1 MSIAR
6 LFIKN
11 FRLFK
16 VIDLDLNKKDLL
28 IIGPNGSGKTSILE
42 AINLL
47 ISRKS
52 IRTRDLK
59 ECIKEGSE
67 GFSLGLEIKNEDE
80 VLTIKAA
87 KQVNKRVSIK
97 TKLGNIP
104 ANKSNLPIIQF
115 IQAKDLR
122 MIEGETELRRDFF
135 NKTMFHVEHSS
146 EIDFKNYNKALSQR
160 NISLKRKISER
171 ELKAWN
177 EVLVETGSILAE
189 KQKSFFENVF
199 KKSIEEKRK
208 KGVAKDAEEAFLN
221 HLKIAFNRGWPEG
234 LSFSKALME
243 SGEKDR
249 ALGYTSLGPHRL
261 DFKYSI
267 NNKLAK
273 SILSRGQQK
282 LLIILSFFSFND
294 ILMAKN
300 TAGVVYLIDDV
311 TSELD
316 QDNLAVVLEQAVEL
330 RAQLLITA
338 IKGKSLSNM
347 TPFLDKFRQLIL

>member
-16 VIDLDLNKKDLL
+16 TLDLDLNKKDLL

-52 IRTRDLK
+52 MRTRDLR
-59 ECIKEGSE
+59 ECIKEGSD
-67 GFSLGLEIKNEDE
+67 GFSLGLEIKNENE
-80 VLTIKAA
+80 VLTIKAT
-87 KQVNKRVSIK
+87 KQVNKRISIK
-97 TKLGNIP
+97 TKFGNIP
-104 ANKSNLPIIQF
+104 ANKSNLPVIQF

-146 EIDFKNYNKALSQR
+146 EIDFKNYKKALIQR
-160 NISLKRKISER
+160 NMSLKRKVSER

-177 EVLVETGSILAE
+177 EVLEETGIILAE

-199 KKSIEEKRK
+199 KNSMEEKRK
-208 KGVAKDAEEAFLN
+208 NGVAKEAFLN
-221 HLKIAFNRGWPEG
+221 HIKVAFNRGWPEG
-234 LSFSKALME
+234 LSFSEALME
-243 SGEKDR
+243 SREKDR
-249 ALGYTSLGPHRL
+249 ALGYTSIGPHRL

-267 NNKLAK
+267 NNKLSK
-273 SILSRGQQK
+273 SFLSRGQQK
-282 LLIILSFFSFND
+282 LLIILSFFRIND
-294 ILMAKN
+294 ILVAKN
-300 TAGVVYLIDDV
+300 TAGVVYLIDDI

-316 QDNLAVVLEQAVEL
+316 QENLAIVLEQEVEL

>member
-16 VIDLDLNKKDLL
+16 TLDLDLNKKDLL

-52 IRTRDLK
+52 MRTRDLR
-59 ECIKEGSE
+59 ECIKEGSD
-67 GFSLGLEIKNEDE
+67 GFSLGLEIKNENE
-80 VLTIKAA
+80 VLTIKAT
-87 KQVNKRVSIK
+87 KQVNKRISIK
-97 TKLGNIP
+97 TKFGNIP
-104 ANKSNLPIIQF
+104 ANKSNLPVIQF

-146 EIDFKNYNKALSQR
+146 EIDFKNYKKALIQR
-160 NISLKRKISER
+160 NMSLKRKVSER

-177 EVLVETGSILAE
+177 EVLEETGIILAE

-199 KKSIEEKRK
+199 KNSMEEKRK
-208 KGVAKDAEEAFLN
+208 NGVAKEAFLN
-221 HLKIAFNRGWPEG
+221 HIKVAFNRGWPEG
-234 LSFSKALME
+234 LSFSEALME

-249 ALGYTSLGPHRL
+249 ALGYTSIGPHRL

-273 SILSRGQQK
+273 SFLSRGQQK
-282 LLIILSFFSFND
+282 LLIILSFFRFND

-300 TAGVVYLIDDV
+300 TAGVVYLIDDI

-316 QDNLAVVLEQAVEL
+316 QENLAIVLEQAVEL

>member
-16 VIDLDLNKKDLL
+16 TIDLDLNKRDLL

-67 GFSLGLEIKNEDE
+67 GFSLGLEIKNENE

-87 KQVNKRVSIK
+87 KQVNKRISIK
-97 TKLGNIP
+97 TKLGNTD

-146 EIDFKNYNKALSQR
+146 ESDFKNYKKALNQR
-160 NISLKRKISER
+160 NISLKRKVSER
-171 ELKAWN
+171 ELKVWDEA
-177 EVLVETGSILAE
+177 LIETGNILA
-189 KQKSFFENVF
+189 KRQKSFFENVF
-199 KKSIEEKRK
+199 KKSMEEKRK
-208 KGVAKDAEEAFLN
+208 KGVTNDAKEAFLN
-221 HLKIAFNRGWPEG
+221 HIKVAINRGWSES

-243 SGEKDR
+243 SRDKDR
-249 ALGYTSLGPHRL
+249 VLGYTSAGPHRL

-273 SILSRGQQK
+273 SLLSRGQQK

-294 ILMAKN
+294 ILSAKN

-316 QDNLAVVLEQAVEL
+316 QDNLAIVLEQAVGL
-330 RAQLLITA
+330 KAQLLITA

-347 TPFLDKFRQLIL
+347 TPFLGKFRQLIL

>member
-16 VIDLDLNKKDLL
+16 TLDLDLNKKDLL

-52 IRTRDLK
+52 MRTRDLR

-87 KQVNKRVSIK
+87 KQVNKRISIK

-104 ANKSNLPIIQF
+104 ANKSNLPVIQF

-146 EIDFKNYNKALSQR
+146 KIDFKNYKKALNQR
-160 NISLKRKISER
+160 NISLKRKISEK

-199 KKSIEEKRK
+199 KKSMEEKRK
-208 KGVAKDAEEAFLN
+208 NGVAKEAFLN
-221 HLKIAFNRGWPEG
+221 HIKVAFNRGWPEG

-249 ALGYTSLGPHRL
+249 ALGYTSVGPHRL
-261 DFKYSI
+261 DFKYFI

-273 SILSRGQQK
+273 SFLSRGQQK
-282 LLIILSFFSFND
+282 LLIILSFFRFND

-316 QDNLAVVLEQAVEL
+316 QDNLAIVLEQAVDL

>member
-16 VIDLDLNKKDLL
+16 TLDLDLNKKDLL

-67 GFSLGLEIKNEDE
+67 GFSLGLEIKNENE

-87 KQVNKRVSIK
+87 KQVNKRISIK
-97 TKLGNIP
+97 TKFGNIP
-104 ANKSNLPIIQF
+104 ANKSNLPVIQF

-146 EIDFKNYNKALSQR
+146 EIDFKNYKKALIQR
-160 NISLKRKISER
+160 NMSLKRKVSER

-177 EVLVETGSILAE
+177 EVLEETGIILAE

-199 KKSIEEKRK
+199 KNSMEEKRK
-208 KGVAKDAEEAFLN
+208 NGVAKEAFLN
-221 HLKIAFNRGWPEG
+221 HIKVAFNRGWPEG
-234 LSFSKALME
+234 LSFSEALME

-249 ALGYTSLGPHRL
+249 ALGYTSVGPHRL

-273 SILSRGQQK
+273 SFLSRGQQK
-282 LLIILSFFSFND
+282 LLIILSFFRFND

-316 QDNLAVVLEQAVEL
+316 QDNLAIVLEQAVEL

-347 TPFLDKFRQLIL
+347 APFLDKFRQLIL

>member
-16 VIDLDLNKKDLL
+16 VLDLDLNKENLL
-28 IIGPNGSGKTSILE
+28 ITGPNGSGKTSVLE

-52 IRTRDLK
+52 VRTRDLK
-59 ECIKEGSE
+59 ECIKEDSE
-67 GFSLGLEIKNEDE
+67 GFSLGLEIKNKKE

-87 KQVNKRVSIK
+87 KQVNKRISII
-97 TKLGNIP
+97 TKLGSSP
-104 ANKSNLPIIQF
+104 ATKVKLPIIQF

-146 EIDFKNYNKALSQR
+146 EIDYKNYKKALSQR
-160 NISLKRKISER
+160 NISLKRKVSEK
-171 ELKAWN
+171 ELKVWN
-177 EVLVETGSILAE
+177 EALIETGSVLAE
-189 KQKSFFENVF
+189 KQKSFFESIF
-199 KKSIEEKRK
+199 KKTMEEKSKKEVARAVFVNQIKVAMK
-208 KGVAKDAEEAFLN
+208 KG
-221 HLKIAFNRGWPEG
+221 WSEG
-234 LSFSKALME
+234 VSLSKALVE
-243 SGEKDR
+243 SVEKDR
-249 ALGYTSLGPHRL
+249 ALGYTSVGPHRL
-261 DFKYSI
+261 DFKYFI

-273 SILSRGQQK
+273 SFLSRGQHK
-282 LLIILSFFSFND
+282 LLIILSYFKFND
-294 ILMAKN
+294 ILM
-300 TAGVVYLIDDV
+300 TANESGLVYLIDDI

-316 QDNLAVVLEQAVEL
+316 QENLAIVLEQAVEL
-330 RAQLLITA
+330 KAQLLITA

>member
-16 VIDLDLNKKDLL
+16 TLDLDLNKKDLL

-67 GFSLGLEIKNEDE
+67 GFSLGLEIKNENE

-87 KQVNKRVSIK
+87 KQVNKRISIK
-97 TKLGNIP
+97 TKFGNIP
-104 ANKSNLPIIQF
+104 ANKSNLPVIQF

-146 EIDFKNYNKALSQR
+146 EIDFKNYKKALIQR
-160 NISLKRKISER
+160 NMSLKRKVSER

-177 EVLVETGSILAE
+177 EVLEETGIILAE

-199 KKSIEEKRK
+199 KNSMEEKRK
-208 KGVAKDAEEAFLN
+208 NGVAKEAFLN
-221 HLKIAFNRGWPEG
+221 HIKVAFNRGWPEG
-234 LSFSKALME
+234 LSFSEALME

-249 ALGYTSLGPHRL
+249 ALGYTSIGPHRL

-273 SILSRGQQK
+273 SFLSRGQQK
-282 LLIILSFFSFND
+282 LLIILSFFRFND

-300 TAGVVYLIDDV
+300 TAGVVYLIDDI

-316 QDNLAVVLEQAVEL
+316 QENLAIVLEQAVEL

>member
-6 LFIKN
+6 IFIKN
-11 FRLFK
+11 FRPFK
-16 VIDLDLNKKDLL
+16 VLDLDLNKKNLL
-28 IIGPNGSGKTSILE
+28 IIGPNGSGKTSVLE

-52 IRTRDLK
+52 LRTRDLK

-67 GFSLGLEIKNEDE
+67 GFSLGLEIKNQNE

-87 KQVNKRVSIK
+87 KQVNKNISIK
-97 TKLGNIP
+97 AKLGNTP

-135 NKTMFHVEHSS
+135 NTTMFHVEHSS
-146 EIDFKNYNKALSQR
+146 EIDFKNYKKALNQR
-160 NISLKRKISER
+160 NISLKRKVSER
-171 ELKAWN
+171 ELKVWN
-177 EVLVETGSILAE
+177 EALIETGSILAE
-189 KQKSFFENVF
+189 RQRSFFENIF
-199 KKSIEEKRK
+199 KKSLEEKRNK
-208 KGVAKDAEEAFLN
+208 DVAKDSKEAFLN
-221 HLKIAFNRGWPEG
+221 NIKVAINRGWPEG
-234 LSFSKALME
+234 LSFSKALVE
-243 SGEKDR
+243 SKEKDR

-261 DFKYSI
+261 DFKYFI
-267 NNKLAK
+267 DNKLAK
-273 SILSRGQQK
+273 SFLSRGQQK

-294 ILMAKN
+294 VLNTKN
-300 TAGVVYLIDDV
+300 TTGVVYLIDDV

-316 QDNLAVVLEQAVEL
+316 QDNLTIVLEQAIKL
-330 RAQLLITA
+330 KAQLLITA